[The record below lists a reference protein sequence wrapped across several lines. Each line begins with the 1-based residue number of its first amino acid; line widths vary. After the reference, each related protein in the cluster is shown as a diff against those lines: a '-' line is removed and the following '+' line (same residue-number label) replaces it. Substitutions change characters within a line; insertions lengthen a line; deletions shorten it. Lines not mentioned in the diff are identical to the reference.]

1 MRAGLA
7 SEGAPQT
14 NGFNSNEE
22 RDMQTR
28 TIEKALLAA
37 AALLAAG
44 ASQAQSSVTLYGLI
58 DLAVDNYK
66 AGSAAGGTNVWK
78 LNDGVVNG
86 LNGSRWGVRVAE
98 DLGGGLRANAVLE
111 GGLSADTGALGQGG
125 LAFGRQAYVGL
136 SSASF
141 GEVRLGRQY
150 ILEDS
155 TMGLSNPFGNAAV
168 NNQGTGVTNL
178 GKALPFWLNAPRANN
193 VIQYQTPSMGG
204 FYVAAQLAP
213 GEATADRFHGTKFGF
228 SSGPLNAAVSYE
240 WNKSR
245 TTGDNTNKS
254 LTIGANYNFGVLKVL
269 GGIQRN
275 DDLTTT
281 AGNGAF
287 TGSNLSVTSGKGTFT
302 VAKIDG
308 YTVGVEI
315 PVGALTLGVNYSG
328 VKYESAAGQDVT
340 LGKAAFAGRYG
351 LSKSTFLYAGF
362 SVSTGDLK
370 EYITENRV
378 VQAGLRMAW

>member
-1 MRAGLA
+1 
-7 SEGAPQT
+7 
-14 NGFNSNEE
+14 
-22 RDMQTR
+22 MQTR

-193 VIQYQTPSMGG
+193 VIQYQTPTMGG
-204 FYVAAQLAP
+204 FYAAAQLAP
-213 GEATADRFHGTKFGF
+213 GEATADRFH
-228 SSGPLNAAVSYE
+228 L
-240 WNKSR
+240 
-245 TTGDNTNKS
+245 S
-254 LTIGANYNFGVLKVL
+254 LIH
-269 GGIQRN
+269 I
-275 DDLTTT
+275 
-281 AGNGAF
+281 
-287 TGSNLSVTSGKGTFT
+287 
-302 VAKIDG
+302 
-308 YTVGVEI
+308 
-315 PVGALTLGVNYSG
+315 
-328 VKYESAAGQDVT
+328 
-340 LGKAAFAGRYG
+340 
-351 LSKSTFLYAGF
+351 
-362 SVSTGDLK
+362 
-370 EYITENRV
+370 
-378 VQAGLRMAW
+378 

>member
-1 MRAGLA
+1 
-7 SEGAPQT
+7 
-14 NGFNSNEE
+14 
-22 RDMQTR
+22 MQTR

-86 LNGSRWGVRVAE
+86 LNGSRWGIRVGE

-136 SSASF
+136 SSSSF

-168 NNQGTGVTNL
+168 NNQGTGVTNM

-193 VIQYQTPSMGG
+193 VIQYQTPVMGG
-204 FYVAAQLAP
+204 FYAAAQLAP
-213 GEATADRFHGTKFGF
+213 GEATADRFHGTKLGF
-228 SSGPLNAAVSYE
+228 ASGPFNAAVSYE

-254 LTIGANYNFGVLKVL
+254 LTVAANYNFGVLKLL

-287 TGSNLSVTSGKGTFT
+287 TGANLAVTSGKGTFT
-302 VAKIDG
+302 VAKING
-308 YTVGVEI
+308 YTAGVEI
-315 PVGALTLGVNYSG
+315 PVGAMTLGINYSG

>member
-1 MRAGLA
+1 
-7 SEGAPQT
+7 
-14 NGFNSNEE
+14 
-22 RDMQTR
+22 MQTR

-37 AALLAAG
+37 TAVLAAG
-44 ASQAQSSVTLYGLI
+44 AAQAQSSVTLYGLI

-86 LNGSRWGVRVAE
+86 LNGSRWGIRVSE

-111 GGLSADTGALGQGG
+111 GGLNADAGTLGQGG

-136 SSASF
+136 SSSSL

-168 NNQGTGVTNL
+168 NNQGTGVTNM

-193 VIQYQTPSMGG
+193 VIQYQTPTLGG
-204 FYVAAQLAP
+204 FYAAVQLAP
-213 GEATADRFHGTKFGF
+213 GEGTADRFHGTKFGYA
-228 SSGPLNAAVSYE
+228 SGPLNAALSYE
-240 WNKSR
+240 WTKSR

-254 LTIGANYNFGVLKVL
+254 LTLGANYNFGPVKLL

-287 TGSNLSVTSGKGTFT
+287 TGTNLAVTSGGGTFT
-302 VAKIDG
+302 AAKING

-315 PVGALTLGVNYSG
+315 PVGAMTWGINYSG
-328 VKYESAAGQDVT
+328 VKYESTIGRSAT

-370 EYITENRV
+370 DYITEERV
-378 VQAGLRMAW
+378 LQAGLRMAW

>member
-1 MRAGLA
+1 L
-7 SEGAPQT
+7 QT
-14 NGFNSNEE
+14 NGFIQPEE

-86 LNGSRWGVRVAE
+86 LNGSRWGVRVGE

-136 SSASF
+136 SSSSF

-193 VIQYQTPSMGG
+193 VIQYQTPTMAG
-204 FYVAAQLAP
+204 FYGAVQLAP
-213 GEATADRFHGTKFGF
+213 GEATADRFHGAKFGYA
-228 SSGPLNAAVSYE
+228 SGPLNAAVSYE

-254 LTIGANYNFGVLKVL
+254 LTVAANYNFGVLKVL

-287 TGSNLSVTSGKGTFT
+287 TGANLSVTSGKGTFT
-302 VAKIDG
+302 VTKIDG

-315 PVGALTLGVNYSG
+315 PVGAMTLGINYSG

-340 LGKAAFAGRYG
+340 LGKAAFAGRYA